1 MDGRRAT
8 SQIGSP
14 MDDIKLRPLEREDLM
29 FVHQLNNID
38 SVMRYWFEEAYE
50 SFAELAQLYERN
62 IHNQTERRFIIAN
75 GDNEAAGLVEL
86 VEINHLHRRCEFQ
99 IAVHPTYE
107 GRGYASRA
115 TRIAIDYAFK
125 VLNIHKLYLHVDKD
139 NVHAI
144 GIYENCGF
152 HPEGVLRDEFFVNGR
167 YRDAV
172 RMCLFQPDY
181 LAARGAGAVS
191 EPVLKT

>member
-1 MDGRRAT
+1 M
-8 SQIGSP
+8 SLIV
-14 MDDIKLRPLEREDLM
+14 KLRPLEREDLL
-29 FVHQLNNID
+29 FVHQLNNND
-38 SVMRYWFEEAYE
+38 SIMRYWFEEAYE

-62 IHNQTERRFIIAN
+62 IHNQTERRFIVGSAS
-75 GDNEAAGLVEL
+75 DERAGMVEL

-99 IAVHPTYE
+99 IAVHPAFQ
-107 GRGYASRA
+107 GRGYARQA
-115 TRIAIDYAFK
+115 TRIAIDYAFS

-139 NVHAI
+139 NRRAVA
-144 GIYENCGF
+144 IYESCGF
-152 HPEGVLRDEFFVNGR
+152 TTEGVLRDEFFVNGR

-181 LAARGAGAVS
+181 LARRGSGDVQ